1 MRNSMCERKWYQ
13 HAARTITIYV
23 IKHMIESGN
32 NVQANVEHQ
41 SCNMSNNM
49 CERKWY
55 QHATGKIAMQQE
67 QLRYTK
73 VVNEGVKCIIPERI
87 MSIESTCKF
96 FELFD
101 LTTLGQYDNRES
113 EGWRE
118 VDNGLE
124 GDLRMLEVLG
134 FMQVKFCLASN
145 TNLDTSVSIQDKPDA
160 FSILMA
166 NSRQPLLPRHCN
178 ERNNYD
184 RLYNEIIE
192 LFKAQQVGWTGGLH
206 ETIGKAFVNRI
217 ATALWYIDPHLS
229 TLSARSYHLP
239 ALFAQLKTYQ
249 DGKSYDEYY
258 YTGHHKKNPLSQQK
272 LVHLSSS
279 LEISISQPWAS
290 SDRWNQVMPAVLS
303 LIEILKKYS
312 DYLIATTASMNELH
326 HSNESARSPGN
337 NSTMYRVSAC
347 EPHQL
352 KDEYVQLD
360 DLLSEKSFYEHIEI
374 QQYLPD
380 DAISRYKFMKELQLT
395 FSI

>member
-1 MRNSMCERKWYQ
+1 
-13 HAARTITIYV
+13 
-23 IKHMIESGN
+23 
-32 NVQANVEHQ
+32 
-41 SCNMSNNM
+41 
-49 CERKWY
+49 
-55 QHATGKIAMQQE
+55 
-67 QLRYTK
+67 
-73 VVNEGVKCIIPERI
+73 
-87 MSIESTCKF
+87 
-96 FELFD
+96 
-101 LTTLGQYDNRES
+101 TL
-113 EGWRE
+113 
-118 VDNGLE
+118 
-124 GDLRMLEVLG
+124 
-134 FMQVKFCLASN
+134 
-145 TNLDTSVSIQDKPDA
+145 VSIQDKPDA
-160 FSILMA
+160 FSILIA

-178 ERNNYD
+178 ER
-184 RLYNEIIE
+184 
-192 LFKAQQVGWTGGLH
+192 
-206 ETIGKAFVNRI
+206 KAFVNRI
-217 ATALWYIDPHLS
+217 ATALWYINSHLS

-249 DGKSYDEYY
+249 DSKSYDD
-258 YTGHHKKNPLSQQK
+258 
-272 LVHLSSS
+272 S

-380 DAISRYKFMKELQLT
+380 DAIS
-395 FSI
+395 

>member
-1 MRNSMCERKWYQ
+1 
-13 HAARTITIYV
+13 
-23 IKHMIESGN
+23 
-32 NVQANVEHQ
+32 
-41 SCNMSNNM
+41 
-49 CERKWY
+49 
-55 QHATGKIAMQQE
+55 
-67 QLRYTK
+67 
-73 VVNEGVKCIIPERI
+73 VNEGVKCIIPERI

-101 LTTLGQYDNRES
+101 LTTLGQYDNREVKVFIRREKS

-118 VDNGLE
+118 VDNGLD

-229 TLSARSYHLP
+229 TLSACLYHLP

-290 SDRWNQVMPAVLS
+290 SDRWNQVMSAVLS

-326 HSNESARSPGN
+326 HSNESAHSPGN

-374 QQYLPD
+374 
-380 DAISRYKFMKELQLT
+380 
-395 FSI
+395 